1 MQHLK
6 TMLSK
11 GSGWKLAQNQTNAGE
26 SYLHANM
33 YCQKVL
39 CCALFDFLRV
49 PIQLSL
55 TKSLVWFIIFILTPH
70 TVVCSNMTSGIL
82 VLSHTKVKQ
91 DVVTMQTLSRA
102 AGQWSLNETTSL
114 PVCVCSPLLHH
125 NVLCSSVLFML
136 LLACLAMLSG
146 QFKTEPGSSFRR

>member
-1 MQHLK
+1 M
-6 TMLSK
+6 
-11 GSGWKLAQNQTNAGE
+11 GWKLAQNQTNAGE
-26 SYLHANM
+26 SYLHASM
-33 YCQKVL
+33 CCQKGL

-55 TKSLVWFIIFILTPH
+55 TKSLAWFIIFTLTPH